1 MQCRNKGAV
10 SSSSALGARLGLVL
24 QTRPRA
30 AGGRGGT
37 GTSLLCHCHS
47 AQSQSSARWLHCQ
60 QMQTPSQGVLLPR
73 EKSSPGPVNFQ
84 LYIFQTIQCLVL
96 TFECDPYTIHQTV
109 HTQIS
114 KPICI
119 APANRKQSK
128 GCPVKALLWKFYMQ
142 VSEQSVQTH
151 KKMWPAV
158 LAQAPS
164 AHNN

>member
-24 QTRPRA
+24 QTRPGA
-30 AGGRGGT
+30 GGGRGGT
-37 GTSLLCHCHS
+37 GTSLLCHCHCPES
-47 AQSQSSARWLHCQ
+47 ELGQVTPLPAGANSFSRCAPSTWETQ
-60 QMQTPSQGVLLPR
+60 Q
-73 EKSSPGPVNFQ
+73 PGPVNFQ

-96 TFECDPYTIHQTV
+96 TFQCDPYTIHQTV
-109 HTQIS
+109 RTQIS